1 MLVERE
7 TDLLT
12 VADAARL
19 LKVSTVTIKRWL
31 KQGRLRAYRVGPRA
45 VRIRRVDLASA
56 VVPTSGEPG
65 SPIKA
70 PLRVRT
76 TLPVPPL
83 TLEQVAR
90 RQAAIEAAT
99 QLRQE
104 MLARRGGM
112 PLTPSWPLIRRA
124 RAQRAKRL

>member
-31 KQGRLRAYRVGPRA
+31 KQGRPRAYRVGPRA
-45 VRIRRVDLASA
+45 VRIRRADLASMLIPA
-56 VVPTSGEPG
+56 TGREENTIAG
-65 SPIKA
+65 A
-70 PLRVRT
+70 LCVRT

-83 TLEQVAR
+83 TPEQVAR
-90 RQAAIEAAT
+90 RKAAIEAAT
-99 QLRQE
+99 QLRQA
-104 MLARRGGM
+104 MLARRGGI
-112 PLTPSWPLIRRA
+112 PLTPSWLLIRRA
-124 RAQRAKRL
+124 RVQRAERL